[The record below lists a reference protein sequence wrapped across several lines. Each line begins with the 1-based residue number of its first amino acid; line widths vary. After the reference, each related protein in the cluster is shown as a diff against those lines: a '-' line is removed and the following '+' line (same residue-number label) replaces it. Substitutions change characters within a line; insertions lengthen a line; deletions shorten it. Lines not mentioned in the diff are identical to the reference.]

1 MKGYT
6 FTGAGLIGEGSEA
19 EAGAASS
26 PTAASAGLGGIFGF
40 LDPKISDDEKSSAV
54 ANGSDPEGA
63 LGLGFA
69 AGSALVGGAWVGASE
84 GRAATEGLLGT

>member
-1 MKGYT
+1 
-6 FTGAGLIGEGSEA
+6 LIGEGSEA

-63 LGLGFA
+63 LGFA

-84 GRAATEGLLGT
+84 GGAATEGLVGT